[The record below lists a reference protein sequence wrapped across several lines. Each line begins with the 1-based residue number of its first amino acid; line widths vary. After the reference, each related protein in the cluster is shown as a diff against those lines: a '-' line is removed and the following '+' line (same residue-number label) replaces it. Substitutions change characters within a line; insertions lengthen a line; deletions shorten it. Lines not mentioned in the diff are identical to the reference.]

1 MDPDYL
7 LKTLFKK
14 KSRLHFTRLLGSNIF
29 QIMVLYLKK
38 KIDIGTKKR
47 SYKIGQ
53 SKTCT
58 DNQDFFKCDRLQN
71 CRSKN
76 QYSYPFTTMVT
87 TFMIELHLLLGI
99 ACICENRNKR
109 KTLLYKASSNFPL
122 FLLLF
127 FFKQLFSPMSLL
139 QCVAVLL
146 QLRFFKIVFIA
157 FLFLLKKMQLNN
169 KFGVGCCG
177 VALVYFLK
185 LFFIAF
191 FS

>member
-1 MDPDYL
+1 MDPGYL

-76 QYSYPFTTMVT
+76 QYSYPFATMVT
-87 TFMIELHLLLGI
+87 TFMIELYLLLGI

-109 KTLLYKASSNFPL
+109 KALYKASSNFPL

>member
-1 MDPDYL
+1 MLEAFFLILVVKAKIMDPDYL

-53 SKTCT
+53 SKTYT

-76 QYSYPFTTMVT
+76 QYSYPFATMVT
-87 TFMIELHLLLGI
+87 TFMIELYLLLGI

-109 KTLLYKASSNFPL
+109 KALLYKASSNFPL

-127 FFKQLFSPMSLL
+127 FL
-139 QCVAVLL
+139 
-146 QLRFFKIVFIA
+146 IA
-157 FLFLLKKMQLNN
+157 FFSNE
-169 KFGVGCCG
+169 FVVVCCG
-177 VALVYFLK
+177 VALVEVFYS
-185 LFFIAF
+185 
-191 FS
+191 FSLLT

>member
-1 MDPDYL
+1 MLEAFFLILVVKAKIMDPDYL

-38 KIDIGTKKR
+38 KIDIGTKKGAT
-47 SYKIGQ
+47 KQG
-53 SKTCT
+53 KAKHTCT

-87 TFMIELHLLLGI
+87 TFMIELYLLLGI

-109 KTLLYKASSNFPL
+109 KALLYKASSNFPL

-127 FFKQLFSPMSLL
+127 FLNSFFL
-139 QCVAVLL
+139 Q
-146 QLRFFKIVFIA
+146 
-157 FLFLLKKMQLNN
+157 
-169 KFGVGCCG
+169 
-177 VALVYFLK
+177 
-185 LFFIAF
+185 
-191 FS
+191 

>member
-1 MDPDYL
+1 
-7 LKTLFKK
+7 
-14 KSRLHFTRLLGSNIF
+14 
-29 QIMVLYLKK
+29 MVLYLKK

-53 SKTCT
+53 SKKCT

-76 QYSYPFTTMVT
+76 QYSYPFATMVT
-87 TFMIELHLLLGI
+87 TFMIELYLLLGI

-109 KTLLYKASSNFPL
+109 KALLYKASSNFPL

-127 FFKQLFSPMSLL
+127 ILIAFFSNKFVVVCCGVALVEVFLKLFLQLFS
-139 QCVAVLL
+139 
-146 QLRFFKIVFIA
+146 FY
-157 FLFLLKKMQLNN
+157 LKKMQLNN

-177 VALVYFLK
+177 VALVYFFK

>member
-14 KSRLHFTRLLGSNIF
+14 KISVAFHSFAWFKHFLDNGLIF
-29 QIMVLYLKK
+29 EKK
-38 KIDIGTKKR
+38 KIDLGTKKGAT
-47 SYKIGQ
+47 KQG
-53 SKTCT
+53 KAKHTCT

-76 QYSYPFTTMVT
+76 QYSYPFATMVT
-87 TFMIELHLLLGI
+87 TFMIELYLLLGI

-127 FFKQLFSPMSLL
+127 IL
-139 QCVAVLL
+139 
-146 QLRFFKIVFIA
+146 IA
-157 FLFLLKKMQLNN
+157 FFSNE
-169 KFGVGCCG
+169 FVVVCCG
-177 VALVYFLK
+177 VALVEVF
-185 LFFIAF
+185 
-191 FS
+191 

>member
-1 MDPDYL
+1 
-7 LKTLFKK
+7 
-14 KSRLHFTRLLGSNIF
+14 
-29 QIMVLYLKK
+29 MVLYLKK
-38 KIDIGTKKR
+38 KSISERKKELQNR
-47 SYKIGQ
+47 AKQ
-53 SKTCT
+53 KTCT

-76 QYSYPFTTMVT
+76 QYSYPFATMVT
-87 TFMIELHLLLGI
+87 TFMIELYLLLGI

-127 FFKQLFSPMSLL
+127 FLKQLFSPMSLL

-157 FLFLLKKMQLNN
+157 FLFLLKKNAIKQ
-169 KFGVGCCG
+169 
-177 VALVYFLK
+177 
-185 LFFIAF
+185 
-191 FS
+191 

>member
-1 MDPDYL
+1 
-7 LKTLFKK
+7 
-14 KSRLHFTRLLGSNIF
+14 
-29 QIMVLYLKK
+29 MVLYLKK
-38 KIDIGTKKR
+38 KNRYRNEKR
-47 SYKIGQ
+47 SYQIGQ

-76 QYSYPFTTMVT
+76 QYSYPFATMVT
-87 TFMIELHLLLGI
+87 TFMIELYLLLGI

-109 KTLLYKASSNFPL
+109 KALLYKASSNFPL

-127 FFKQLFSPMSLL
+127 ILIVFFSSLL

-177 VALVYFLK
+177 VALVYFFK

>member
-1 MDPDYL
+1 MFL
-7 LKTLFKK
+7 
-14 KSRLHFTRLLGSNIF
+14 RHF
-29 QIMVLYLKK
+29 LKK
-38 KIDIGTKKR
+38 ISAAFHSFAWFKHFLDNGLIFEKKNRYRNEKR
-47 SYKIGQ
+47 SYKIRQ

-87 TFMIELHLLLGI
+87 TFMIELYLLLGI

-109 KTLLYKASSNFPL
+109 KALLYKASSNFPL

-177 VALVYFLK
+177 VALVYFFK

>member
-14 KSRLHFTRLLGSNIF
+14 NLGCISLVCLVQTFF

-38 KIDIGTKKR
+38 KIDLGTKKR

-109 KTLLYKASSNFPL
+109 KALLYKASSNFPL

-127 FFKQLFSPMSLL
+127 IL
-139 QCVAVLL
+139 
-146 QLRFFKIVFIA
+146 IA
-157 FLFLLKKMQLNN
+157 FFSNE
-169 KFGVGCCG
+169 FVVVCCG
-177 VALVYFLK
+177 VALVEVF
-185 LFFIAF
+185 
-191 FS
+191 